1 LIFLNSA
8 RPTWHRNDKQ
18 QQQQRSGPRLIVF
31 IIGGM
36 SYSEIRSAYEVTA
49 LNKKWEVIIG
59 SDMILTPRSF
69 LNNLS
74 ENAEMNAGESQS

>member
-1 LIFLNSA
+1 
-8 RPTWHRNDKQ
+8 
-18 QQQQRSGPRLIVF
+18 
-31 IIGGM
+31 M

>member
-1 LIFLNSA
+1 M
-8 RPTWHRNDKQ
+8 
-18 QQQQRSGPRLIVF
+18 IVF

-49 LNKKWEVIIG
+49 LNKKWEIIIG
-59 SDMILTPRSF
+59 SDMILTPRTF

-74 ENAEMNAGESQS
+74 ENAEQNASESQS